1 LVNIIEIKKMTL
13 PDERYR
19 ALKCAEQFMLDL
31 CDPSKTPKV
40 PRSVRERARGI
51 LRHYPTKFDID
62 RIAES
67 APDVVSNKPWWDH
80 YSDLPAPKAYEEN
93 KL

>member
-1 LVNIIEIKKMTL
+1 MTL

>member
-1 LVNIIEIKKMTL
+1 MTL

-19 ALKCAEQFMLDL
+19 ALKCAQQFLLDL
-31 CDPSKTPKV
+31 CDPKATPKV
-40 PRSVRERARGI
+40 PASVRQRARST
-51 LRHYPTKFDID
+51 LKHYPTKFDIE

-67 APDVVSNKPWWDH
+67 VPDVISNKPWWDH